1 MYTFDENIIS
11 DIFKDAYGF
20 RPKDAFW
27 DRWAQLTDEQK
38 QAEWDWLCRL
48 SDEAIAEEEAHQL
61 NCIKQAEES
70 IAKILDTVQGSTRQ
84 DAVRYLLDGHGADD
98 IEDLEWKLG
107 VPFGYFKRTA

>member
-1 MYTFDENIIS
+1 MSFDESILS

-20 RPKDAFW
+20 RPRDAFW
-27 DRWAQLTDEQK
+27 ERWAELTDGQK
-38 QAEWDWLCRL
+38 QSEWDFLCRIA
-48 SDEAIAEEEAHQL
+48 DAAAEEEAAYQQMR
-61 NCIKQAEES
+61 IRDVEEA